1 MQGTRDAAEIAA
13 LVFLDLAVIVL
24 LARVAGGA
32 LRRLRQPAVI
42 GEILAGILL
51 GPTLLGALP
60 GDLPAE
66 LFPPDVR
73 PYLRVLGDLGLI
85 LFMFMVGLQLDLRLV
100 RRLERA
106 AAISASSVVVP
117 FLLGLLLAGGL
128 HDSHG
133 IVAGTKVDFAP
144 FALFI
149 AAAMSITAF
158 PVLARI
164 LQERGMY
171 RTNLG
176 ALVLACAA
184 IDDVLGWCV
193 LAVALAALGDGGS
206 WGLPEIVASTAL
218 FSVLMVAVVRPLLLT
233 RLAAWYRR
241 AGALTPGL
249 LAVVVAAIAVS
260 SWATHALGVH
270 FIFGAFLLGAIFPR
284 EHSRDFFESFA
295 TPLEPFVVVL
305 LLPVFFVLPGLTINL
320 RELGLDELGE
330 LAVILLA
337 ACGGKLLG
345 GAGMARL
352 QGFGW
357 REAGAIGT
365 LMNTRG
371 LMELVVLNVGF
382 TAGVLDRKLF
392 ALMVVMAVVTTV
404 MTEPL
409 LRVIY
414 PDRLVARDVARA
426 EASVLE
432 RLPARPAPS

>member
-60 GDLPAE
+60 GDIPAE

-206 WGLPEIVASTAL
+206 WGPPEIVASTAL

-249 LAVVVAAIAVS
+249 LAVIVAAIAVS
-260 SWATHALGVH
+260 SWATHAIGIH

-305 LLPVFFVLPGLTINL
+305 LLPVFFVLPGLTVNL

-352 QGFGW
+352 QKFGW

>member
-1 MQGTRDAAEIAA
+1 VQGTRDAAEIAA

-357 REAGAIGT
+357 REAGAIGA

-426 EASVLE
+426 ETSVLE
-432 RLPARPAPS
+432 RLPTRPAPS

>member
-1 MQGTRDAAEIAA
+1 VQGTRDAAEIAA

-117 FLLGLLLAGGL
+117 FFLGLLLAGGL

-206 WGLPEIVASTAL
+206 WGPPEIVASTAL

-249 LAVVVAAIAVS
+249 LAVIVAAIAVS
-260 SWATHALGVH
+260 SWATHAIGIH

-305 LLPVFFVLPGLTINL
+305 LLPVFFVLPGLTVNL

-352 QGFGW
+352 QKFGW

>member
-206 WGLPEIVASTAL
+206 WGPPEIVASTAL

-249 LAVVVAAIAVS
+249 LAVIVAAIAVS
-260 SWATHALGVH
+260 SWATHAIGIH

-305 LLPVFFVLPGLTINL
+305 LLPVFFVLPGLTVNL

-357 REAGAIGT
+357 REAGAIGA

-382 TAGVLDRKLF
+382 TAGVLDRELF
-392 ALMVVMAVVTTV
+392 ALMVVMALVTTV

-426 EASVLE
+426 ETSVLE